1 MGLIQRTIEAAGIAT
16 ISISLSEEITKK
28 VHPPRAVCPGFPLG
42 HPLGFPG
49 QTPRLIALLRLL
61 LKYLEEF
68 DSPGSL
74 VKPDMMPAEFKTLLD
89 NRQDLIKAAVK

>member
-1 MGLIQRTIEAAGIAT
+1 VGLIQRTIETAGIAT

-28 VHPPRAVCPGFPLG
+28 VCPPRAVYPGFPLG

-49 QTPRLIALLRLL
+49 QTLRQIEVLRLL

-68 DSPGSL
+68 GSPGSL
-74 VKPDMMPAEFKTLLD
+74 VKPYMMPGEFKTLLD
-89 NRQDLIKAAVK
+89 NRQDIMAKN

>member
-1 MGLIQRTIEAAGIAT
+1 VGLIQRTIEIAGIAT

-28 VHPPRAVCPGFPLG
+28 ICPPRAVCPGFPLG

-49 QTPRLIALLRLL
+49 QKPRQIAVLRLL

-68 DSPGSL
+68 GSPGSL
-74 VKPDMMPAEFKTLLD
+74 VKPDMKPGEFKTLLD
-89 NRQDLIKAAVK
+89 NRRDIIKPAVK